1 MEHCQGGYGLR
12 ALVVP
17 PPLLTTSTAPYSGS
31 PALLVGD
38 SYLAFF
44 HSSGRITHKSVIT
57 YVMGAYLFQR

>member
-1 MEHCQGGYGLR
+1 
-12 ALVVP
+12 VVTR
-17 PPLLTTSTAPYSGS
+17 LNCVSDCDLCNRGT

>member
-1 MEHCQGGYGLR
+1 MMLR
-12 ALVVP
+12 LKY
-17 PPLLTTSTAPYSGS
+17 LYLTYCIVRDRGT

-57 YVMGAYLFQR
+57 YVMGAYMFQR

>member
-1 MEHCQGGYGLR
+1 
-12 ALVVP
+12 VVTR
-17 PPLLTTSTAPYSGS
+17 LNCDSDCDLCSGT